1 MITVTYT
8 DKGGPGGIVPLTGR
22 AQVILQPKTKQAE
35 FYASTGRIPGA
46 ATTGDPGVV
55 TEDAADD
62 QGGGK
67 DIGFI
72 DDGDYVSYKP
82 VNLTNLNEMRFR
94 VASAGDGGTIEVH
107 LDSPSGTLVGTT
119 ANITPTGGWQTYKT
133 VSLPLTNPPAGTHEL
148 FLVFR
153 KPGSTNSLMNMN
165 WLEFIGKGAAVTAA
179 PDVTAS
185 ADHLSGPAPLAVKFT
200 ATATDPDGPATDL
213 SYAWDFGVP
222 GTDADKSTEPEPDL
236 HVRQRG
242 QLPRDAD
249 RVRQA
254 GRDDDQEL
262 HGRRHPRRVVQ
273 HDVP

>member
-22 AQVILQPKTKQAE
+22 GQVILQPKTKQAE

-82 VNLTNLNEMRFR
+82 VNLTNLTELRFR

-153 KPGSTNSLMNMN
+153 KPRQHQL
-165 WLEFIGKGAAVTAA
+165 
-179 PDVTAS
+179 
-185 ADHLSGPAPLAVKFT
+185 ADEHELARV
-200 ATATDPDGPATDL
+200 
-213 SYAWDFGVP
+213 
-222 GTDADKSTEPEPDL
+222 
-236 HVRQRG
+236 HRQGRRG
-242 QLPRDAD
+242 HR
-249 RVRQA
+249 RA
-254 GRDDDQEL
+254 GRDRRAPTTCPVPPRWPSSSPPRPPTPT
-262 HGRRHPRRVVQ
+262 GRRPTSATPGTSACPAPTPTSRRSRAR
-273 HDVP
+273 PTRTRTRATTWRR